1 MTVKTTRAIGGSGWP
16 GVRLARATNAENA
29 NAKAPAVP
37 PPRGVYVISTPIFC
51 RRFIGRHRELQ
62 FLVGLRREAAKAHGG
77 IALVAGDAGVGKS
90 RLIREFLTGTNA
102 ARGRVAIAQCRPF
115 GSRPYGPILDLLKA
129 FAPES
134 ADIGPAES
142 QHAQHGM
149 LVDGVLQASDK
160 HALIGVVEDFHWADL
175 GTAAV
180 LTLLSEALAN
190 RRVLL
195 VVTYRSDELHAE
207 HPLYIPLG
215 TLLRSQAV
223 RRLELAALSG
233 RESAELIDAA
243 LDGLAANV
251 SRQTRRDIARVG
263 EGNPFF
269 TEELLKGTVDRDF
282 GGWVGSSLPT
292 TVRAAILQ
300 RIEPLDARDRQILT
314 QAAVIGRRFDCDLLA
329 QTLDTTFESLL
340 PTLQRARRCQLV
352 EETDEARIFRF
363 RHALTREAVYDD
375 LLAAQRRPLHEG
387 IAVALEAAGGEGAVD
402 DLAYHWWASGD
413 RAKALQY
420 GERAGDAALALFE
433 HRGAIAAYER
443 TLALLDAAGRD
454 AARVNEKIGTSYYR
468 AGLMD
473 RAIDHYAP
481 AWEFFRDTRDD
492 PTFLFRL
499 TRNMCGAM
507 YNDGRAPE
515 ALAFWTEALKVIVA
529 CGDARVA
536 DLARVT
542 YATYLIDDGQ
552 VDETLAI
559 LRTVDER
566 RLADD
571 PELAISFL
579 GATCVAS
586 AFQGDRV
593 RLRAAVG
600 RLCTMPMERSLLGP
614 FNDAAGES
622 GMAALIVGD
631 TASARRCLS
640 AGLDACIAFKSTA
653 MLLADTLL
661 SNAFERTF
669 AGAYAEARS
678 MYARALA
685 LVGETK
691 VSWYR
696 AWFVAMWIG
705 AATGDPA
712 LLADAPDRAG
722 IDMAIQTGKAQ
733 IFGPLVAI
741 YARLLNG
748 NGGSEAARVL
758 LRQALTASA
767 GTTLSL
773 GTFPLI
779 IVAAQLCDASDVD
792 AVRALGSRDAAKGAA
807 PAAAADLADA
817 ILIRRF
823 GKPDEAIAAAK
834 RAAEGFAT
842 IGWPYFESLA
852 QDEAGEVTAAR
863 ELRARIGHREPQVPQ
878 TTGEDGV
885 RALLNGRAFE
895 IARLVAS
902 GRSNREVA
910 ETLFVSVKLVEKHL
924 SSIYRKLGVRSRGQL
939 AARLLAASTQR

>member
-1 MTVKTTRAIGGSGWP
+1 
-16 GVRLARATNAENA
+16 
-29 NAKAPAVP
+29 
-37 PPRGVYVISTPIFC
+37 
-51 RRFIGRHRELQ
+51 
-62 FLVGLRREAAKAHGG
+62 
-77 IALVAGDAGVGKS
+77 
-90 RLIREFLTGTNA
+90 
-102 ARGRVAIAQCRPF
+102 
-115 GSRPYGPILDLLKA
+115 
-129 FAPES
+129 
-134 ADIGPAES
+134 
-142 QHAQHGM
+142 
-149 LVDGVLQASDK
+149 
-160 HALIGVVEDFHWADL
+160 
-175 GTAAV
+175 
-180 LTLLSEALAN
+180 
-190 RRVLL
+190 
-195 VVTYRSDELHAE
+195 
-207 HPLYIPLG
+207 
-215 TLLRSQAV
+215 
-223 RRLELAALSG
+223 
-233 RESAELIDAA
+233 
-243 LDGLAANV
+243 
-251 SRQTRRDIARVG
+251 
-263 EGNPFF
+263 
-269 TEELLKGTVDRDF
+269 VDRDF
-282 GGWVGSSLPT
+282 AGRLGGSLPT

-300 RIEPLDARDRQILT
+300 RIEPLDAEDRQILT

-329 QTLDTTFESLL
+329 QTLDATFESLL

-352 EETDEARIFRF
+352 EETDEPRVFRF

-375 LLAAQRRPLHEG
+375 LLAAQRRPLHKG
-387 IAVALEAAGGEGAVD
+387 IAVALEAAGGENAVD

-443 TLALLDAAGRD
+443 TLALLDPAGRD
-454 AARVNEKIGTSYYR
+454 AARVNEKIGTGYYR

-492 PTFLFRL
+492 PTYLFRL
-499 TRNMCGAM
+499 TRNMCGAL

-515 ALAFWTEALKVIVA
+515 ALAFWSEALKVVVA

-542 YATYLIDDGQ
+542 YAGYLIDDGQ
-552 VDETLAI
+552 VDQTLAI

-571 PELAISFL
+571 PELAIPFL

-586 AFQGDRV
+586 AFQGDRE
-593 RLRAAVG
+593 RLSAAVG
-600 RLCTMPMERSLLGP
+600 RLCSMGTERWLLGP

-622 GMAALIVGD
+622 GTAALIVGD
-631 TASARRCLS
+631 TDSARRCLS
-640 AGLDACIAFKSTA
+640 AGLDACIALKSTA

-661 SNAFERTF
+661 SNAIERTF

-678 MYARALA
+678 MYARALT

-696 AWFVAMWIG
+696 AWFVAMWVG
-705 AATGDPA
+705 SATGDPA

-722 IDMAIQTGKAQ
+722 MEMAIQTGKPQ
-733 IFGPLVAI
+733 IYGPLVAI
-741 YARLLNG
+741 YAKLLTG
-748 NGGSEAARVL
+748 RGDGESARVL
-758 LRQALTASA
+758 LREALTTA
-767 GTTLSL
+767 GAATLSL

-779 IVAAQLCDASDVD
+779 VSAAQLCDASDID
-792 AVRALGSRDAAKGAA
+792 AIRTLANRDAAKGAA

-823 GKPDEAIAAAK
+823 GLPGDPVAAAK

-852 QDEAGEVTAAR
+852 QDEAGDMAAAR
-863 ELRARIGHREPQVPQ
+863 KTRERIGHVELQMQ
-878 TTGEDGV
+878 HTNGTDGV

-895 IARLVAS
+895 IAQLVAS

-910 ETLFVSVKLVEKHL
+910 AALFVSVKLVEKHL
-924 SSIYRKLGVRSRGQL
+924 SSIYRKLGVRTRGQL
-939 AARLLAASTQR
+939 AARLLSTVT